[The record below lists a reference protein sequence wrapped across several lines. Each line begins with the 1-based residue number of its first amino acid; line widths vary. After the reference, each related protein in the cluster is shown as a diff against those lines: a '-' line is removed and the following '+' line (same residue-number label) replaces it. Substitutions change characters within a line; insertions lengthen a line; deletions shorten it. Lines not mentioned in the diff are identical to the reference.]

1 MSENLTKETFVTKV
15 FQYEKNEQW
24 KYEGTRPAI
33 VDFWAEWCGPCKMIA
48 PALAEIADE
57 HAGKLSPVLE
67 EIARQY
73 EGKLDVYKVNVDEE
87 TEVAS
92 VFGIQSIPSLLLIPM
107 DEPPR
112 LSVGA
117 LPKNGILKLVKD
129 VLKIE

>member
-24 KYEGTRPAI
+24 KYEGSRPAI
-33 VDFWAEWCGPCKMIA
+33 VDFWAEWCGPCKMI
-48 PALAEIADE
+48 
-57 HAGKLSPVLE
+57 SPVLE
-67 EIARQY
+67 EIAKQY

-129 VLKIE
+129 VLKVE

>member
-33 VDFWAEWCGPCKMIA
+33 VDFWAEWCGPCKMI
-48 PALAEIADE
+48 
-57 HAGKLSPVLE
+57 SPVLE

>member
-1 MSENLTKETFVTKV
+1 MSESLTKETFVTKV
-15 FQYEKNEQW
+15 FQYEKNDQW
-24 KYEGTRPAI
+24 KYEGSRPAI
-33 VDFWAEWCGPCKMIA
+33 VDFWAEWCGPCKMI
-48 PALAEIADE
+48 
-57 HAGKLSPVLE
+57 SPVLE
-67 EIARQY
+67 EIAKQY

-107 DEPPR
+107 GEQPR

-129 VLKIE
+129 VLKVE

>member
-1 MSENLTKETFVTKV
+1 MSESLTKETFVTKV

-24 KYEGTRPAI
+24 KFEGTVPAI
-33 VDFWAEWCGPCKMIA
+33 VDFWAEWCGPCKMI
-48 PALAEIADE
+48 
-57 HAGKLSPVLE
+57 SPVLE
-67 EIARQY
+67 EIAKQY
-73 EGKLDVYKVNVDEE
+73 EGKLNVYKVNVDEE

-92 VFGIQSIPSLLLIPM
+92 VFGIQSIPSLLLIPL

-129 VLKIE
+129 VLKVE

>member
-33 VDFWAEWCGPCKMIA
+33 VDFWAEWCGPCKMI
-48 PALAEIADE
+48 
-57 HAGKLSPVLE
+57 SPVLE

-92 VFGIQSIPSLLLIPM
+92 VFGIQSIPSLLLIPL